1 VIISTSVVRQVTGG
15 DHYNGV
21 VSIAIVA
28 YNEQLER
35 ICYKFMT
42 VLPIVNVNV
51 NAIIRFLVYGEIS

>member
-1 VIISTSVVRQVTGG
+1 MCIRDS
-15 DHYNGV
+15 YNGV